1 MSYWLRGGLGDAGP
15 QPTYTPE
22 NCAATDSAC
31 VQRNAVAN
39 ANFGAAMAAWQVANN
54 LDGCIANANQNP
66 NPAAAIAQCK
76 ANYSGGGAGYDAA
89 SSIPYTGGGSSPA
102 VSGGRVSFATSG
114 TGGSGSPYVG
124 DTYQVS
130 ITGATPNSP
139 VTVSGNG
146 PSGPYSATP
155 MGTTDNN
162 GNFSKAGSFGAGDVG
177 NWSESWAVGGI
188 SSGQFTFAVNAPI
201 PALAPGVPLSST
213 TAPTVAA
220 PVLTPA
226 DVTPLSTGAA
236 SSTPFSLG
244 SIPWWG
250 WAAGVGVAL
259 LALGGG
265 SHGR

>member
-1 MSYWLRGGLGDAGP
+1 MSYWLRGFGDAGP

-39 ANFGAAMAAWQVANN
+39 ANFGAAMAAWQVQNN

-66 NPAAAIAQCK
+66 NPAAAIAQCN

-89 SSIPYTGGGSSPA
+89 TSIPYTGGGSSPV
-102 VSGGRVSFATSG
+102 VSGGRVSFAT
-114 TGGSGSPYVG
+114 GGRGRSGSPYVG
-124 DTYQVS
+124 DTYQIS
-130 ITGATPNSP
+130 IAGATPNSP

-146 PSGPYSATP
+146 PSGSYQGTA
-155 MGTTDNN
+155 MGSTDAN

-177 NWSESWAVGGI
+177 NWSEAWAVGGVP
-188 SSGQFTFAVNAPI
+188 SGQFTFPVNAPI
-201 PALAPGVPLSST
+201 PVLPPSIPLASTGSSPVPSAAAASLAP
-213 TAPTVAA
+213 VAA
-220 PVLTPA
+220 AT
-226 DVTPLSTGAA
+226 ST
-236 SSTPFSLG
+236 FSFS

-250 WAAGVGVAL
+250 WAAGAGVAL
-259 LALGGG
+259 LGFGGG